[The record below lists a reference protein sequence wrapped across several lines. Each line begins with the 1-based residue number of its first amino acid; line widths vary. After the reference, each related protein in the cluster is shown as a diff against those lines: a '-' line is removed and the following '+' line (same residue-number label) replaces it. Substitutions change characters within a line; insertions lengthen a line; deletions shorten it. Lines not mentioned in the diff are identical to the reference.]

1 MSRDTSHDSLRH
13 TIGRALATLAV
24 LVMLA
29 AIATREATVH
39 GVSMWPWHHLQC
51 GD

>member
-1 MSRDTSHDSLRH
+1 MSRDASPGSLRH
-13 TIGRALATLAV
+13 TIGRALAALTV

-39 GVSMWPWHHLQC
+39 GVSMWPWHHLQR